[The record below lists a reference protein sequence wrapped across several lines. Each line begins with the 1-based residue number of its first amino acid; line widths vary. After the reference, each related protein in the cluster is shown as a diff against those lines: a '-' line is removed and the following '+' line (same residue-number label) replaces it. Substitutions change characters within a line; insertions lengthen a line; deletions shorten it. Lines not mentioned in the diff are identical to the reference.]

1 LYIHNHPVVSAGRL
15 YLFQADQTTGE
26 VGLAD
31 VYSWSSYPAPI
42 STRGAVSP
50 SGVPW
55 QCWVDHDGFAHVRSV
70 SGLTHHASFPRT
82 FGAGSVALRMDGE
95 NPELYLMKEGD
106 GATVY
111 VYDLEGIGTDPA
123 NPRPPLRT
131 YQRSPSSQRP
141 LWKIREDGVPLLA
154 NDPERE
160 WVRLRDGL
168 AFYHWDFA
176 GDYLCGG
183 GDGWNGERN
192 APCIMVRNVGTRETR
207 CCWYETAELPWIV
220 ELPDGPRLV
229 LSGEN
234 PPAPLTWEELS
245 PYAPVRAETA
255 PAPKPDP
262 PTVEPAPPSQ
272 QWLDGLK
279 KGAQEC
285 RGIVEKMDTLERERD
300 AARLGL
306 ARAESLAATLVAER
320 SARLTHEQVIKLVND
335 ATGKLPGYWRYL
347 GVQGVVDKAV
357 KSELAKR

>member
-1 LYIHNHPVVSAGRL
+1 MSYIHQHPVTHAGRL
-15 YLFQADQTTGE
+15 YLFQADQTTGDYGV
-26 VGLAD
+26 VGGFTD
-31 VYSWSSYPAPI
+31 HYTPAPLCI
-42 STRGAVSP
+42 RGAVSP
-50 SGVPW
+50 SGVQW
-55 QCWVDHDGFAHVRSV
+55 LTFVYDGPPGTNTSYASV
-70 SGLTHHASFPRT
+70 VNATKPDIYSSFPRT
-82 FGAGSVALRMDGE
+82 FGAGSIALRMDGE
-95 NPELYLMKEGD
+95 APELYLMKEGD
-106 GATVY
+106 GSTVY
-111 VYDLEGIGTDPA
+111 VYDLDGEE
-123 NPRPPLRT
+123 LRK
-131 YQRSPSSQRP
+131 YQRSPASQRP
-141 LWKIREDGVPLLA
+141 LWKILDDGTPLLST
-154 NDPERE
+154 DPERRFVHVE
-160 WVRLRDGL
+160 PDGL
-168 AFYHWDFA
+168 AFYNWDRA
-176 GDYLCGG
+176 GDYICGG
-183 GDGWNGERN
+183 SDGWNGERN
-192 APCIMVRNVGTRETR
+192 APCIVVRNTATGETR
-207 CCWYETAELPWIV
+207 CFWYETAELPWIV
-220 ELPDGPRLV
+220 MLPDGPRLV

-272 QWLDGLK
+272 QWLDGFK